1 MKRSQIASTEDA
13 KILENLK
20 ETDNQIRKVNG
31 WKKKF
36 KQKIIAKRISYKNW
50 QMKHVETWNI

>member
-36 KQKIIAKRISYKNW
+36 KQKQYSQKNII
-50 QMKHVETWNI
+50 

>member
-31 WKKKF
+31 WKKF
-36 KQKIIAKRISYKNW
+36 KQKQYSQKNII
-50 QMKHVETWNI
+50 